1 MASTNQAPAAGGFC
15 PFSLVLFAGT
25 AYSYVGYLSR
35 KQKKASSL
43 KPLIIAGPS
52 GKTNIC
58 IQFELNVIISGFPK
72 FIDSLTLPFF
82 LLSVWLAGVGK
93 GTLIE
98 LLRAKY
104 PTHFGFSVSH
114 TTRNPREGEMNGV
127 HYHFTTVGEMEKEI
141 KEGKFIEYAW
151 VVHVFDLRPIILLC
165 AFF

>member
-52 GKTNIC
+52 GKTNMHPIRT
-58 IQFELNVIISGFPK
+58 QRHYLRVHRLSNT
-72 FIDSLTLPFF
+72 SLFF
-82 LLSVWLAGVGK
+82 LLSVLLAGVGK

-141 KEGKFIEYAW
+141 EEGKFIEYA
-151 VVHVFDLRPIILLC
+151 
-165 AFF
+165 